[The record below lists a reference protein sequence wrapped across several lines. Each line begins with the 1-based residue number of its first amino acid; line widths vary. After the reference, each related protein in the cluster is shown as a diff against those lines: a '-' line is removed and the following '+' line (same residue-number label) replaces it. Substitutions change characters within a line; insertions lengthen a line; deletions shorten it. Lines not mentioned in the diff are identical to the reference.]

1 VSDPF
6 GPSRSA
12 FTGRAEHPLV
22 AGHTSWVLFISA
34 KNLLVEAQAPKP
46 FDLDQTFEPGVRNRR
61 PTIDVG
67 GSEDARS
74 IMSDEFDSLDA
85 TEKAAVEGALNNA
98 KRPSND
104 VVQTAPVK
112 CRYTKS
118 GICANIAGF
127 CLCRQDALQLMPHG
141 SGSDE
146 QMFGAKQQVPHGLR
160 SDQEA

>member
-85 TEKAAVEGALNNA
+85 SEKAGIGATLNRCRALAAKLSANSITRGPSSRCPRTEKPTVGRERICSHGEEFAGVG
-98 KRPSND
+98 PS
-104 VVQTAPVK
+104 V
-112 CRYTKS
+112 
-118 GICANIAGF
+118 I
-127 CLCRQDALQLMPHG
+127 
-141 SGSDE
+141 
-146 QMFGAKQQVPHGLR
+146 
-160 SDQEA
+160 

>member
-1 VSDPF
+1 MAPQA
-6 GPSRSA
+6 GPGTKT
-12 FTGRAEHPLV
+12 FE
-22 AGHTSWVLFISA
+22 I
-34 KNLLVEAQAPKP
+34 
-46 FDLDQTFEPGVRNRR
+46 DQSFEPGARNRR

-98 KRPSND
+98 KRPSDD

-112 CRYTKS
+112 CRYTES

-127 CLCRQDALQLMPHG
+127 CLCRQANFALPGRHDARTG
-141 SGSDE
+141 KS
-146 QMFGAKQQVPHGLR
+146 A
-160 SDQEA
+160 A